1 MKLHLS
7 QLNPTVGDLDGN
19 AEKILRE
26 LKLASEAGCDL
37 AVFSEMILTG
47 YPCEDLWQKKDFIVA
62 VRDKI
67 SEICEVT
74 TRSKCAILLG
84 APTIDFNKNKKE
96 IIRNSAL
103 LIERGEVKKIIN
115 KKSLPNFGVFDENRY
130 FEASFFLSVVNFRGL
145 NLAILICEDLWDSKN
160 LFLLQE
166 QILDGVIVLNA
177 SPYSTKKQ
185 EKRLEKAEVFA
196 KNLGKFLIY
205 VNQVGGQDFLVFD
218 GSSFVVDAEGKAVLQ
233 MKSFEEDSAVIDVG
247 ATLVVARGLAQGQP
261 LRSEIKRDY
270 SACLLALR
278 DYVRKNNFTRILL
291 GMSGGIDSAL
301 VATMAVDALGAENV
315 LLYALPSR
323 FNPDSSMNDA
333 KTCAKNLGVDLEIMS
348 IEPAFAAMLASLG
361 NISELA
367 KENLQAR
374 IRGNILMAISNS
386 TGALLLSTGNKS
398 ELAMGYATLYGDMCG
413 GFNPLKDLY
422 KTQVYE
428 LAKLRADV
436 IPQNIFTKAP
446 SAELRPDQK
455 DSDSLPDYEILDKIL
470 FALIEEKKSVAEISK
485 NFDGDLVKKV
495 AKVFHANEF
504 KRRQSCLGPKISKM
518 AFDKDRRYP
527 VTNKFFG

>member
-1 MKLHLS
+1 M
-7 QLNPTVGDLDGN
+7 
-19 AEKILRE
+19 
-26 LKLASEAGCDL
+26 
-37 AVFSEMILTG
+37 
-47 YPCEDLWQKKDFIVA
+47 
-62 VRDKI
+62 
-67 SEICEVT
+67 
-74 TRSKCAILLG
+74 
-84 APTIDFNKNKKE
+84 
-96 IIRNSAL
+96 
-103 LIERGEVKKIIN
+103 
-115 KKSLPNFGVFDENRY
+115 
-130 FEASFFLSVVNFRGL
+130 
-145 NLAILICEDLWDSKN
+145 
-160 LFLLQE
+160 
-166 QILDGVIVLNA
+166 
-177 SPYSTKKQ
+177 
-185 EKRLEKAEVFA
+185 
-196 KNLGKFLIY
+196 IY

-218 GSSFVVDAEGKAVLQ
+218 GSSFAVDAEGKVVLQ
-233 MKSFEEDSAVIDVG
+233 MKSFEEDSAQIEIEKNGPRNKCGVTTGERCGVTNLD
-247 ATLVVARGLAQGQP
+247 ATLPACHPALVAGSSRN
-261 LRSEIKRDY
+261 Y

-278 DYVRKNNFTRILL
+278 DYVRKNNFKKVLL
-291 GMSGGIDSAL
+291 GMSGGIDSAI
-301 VATMAVDALGAENV
+301 VATMAVDALGSKNV

-333 KTCAKNLGVDLEIMS
+333 KTCAKSLGVNLEIIS
-348 IEPAFAAMLASLG
+348 IEPTFAAMLASLG

-436 IPQNIFTKAP
+436 IPQNIFTKVP

-470 FALIEEKKSVAEISK
+470 FALIEEKKSVSEISK
-485 NFDGDLVKKV
+485 NFDENLVKKV

-504 KRRQSCLGPKISKM
+504 KRRQSCLGPKISEM
-518 AFDKDRRYP
+518 ALDKDRRYP
-527 VTNKFFG
+527 VTNKFF